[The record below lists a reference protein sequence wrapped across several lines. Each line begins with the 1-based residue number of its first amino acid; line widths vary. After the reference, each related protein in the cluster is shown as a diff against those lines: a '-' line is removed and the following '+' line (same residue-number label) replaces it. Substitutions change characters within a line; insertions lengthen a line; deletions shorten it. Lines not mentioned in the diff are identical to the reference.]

1 MRPPSFFIA
10 LEIAYQCAVINN
22 SDSQDLNVLISYLAI
37 LKHSYLNNFLS
48 FQLFHAYSR
57 LYVFKLRASGLT
69 LISSISYMI

>member
-1 MRPPSFFIA
+1 MRPLSFFVA
-10 LEIAYQCAVINN
+10 LEIAYQCVVINN

-57 LYVFKLRASGLT
+57 L
-69 LISSISYMI
+69 